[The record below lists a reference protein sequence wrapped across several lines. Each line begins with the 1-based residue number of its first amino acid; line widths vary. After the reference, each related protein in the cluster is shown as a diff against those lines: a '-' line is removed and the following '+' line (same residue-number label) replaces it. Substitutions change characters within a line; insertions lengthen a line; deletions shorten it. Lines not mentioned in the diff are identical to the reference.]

1 MKGPTDRFC
10 AHAGIEAS
18 AAGIARAYDGVLD
31 GVVADD
37 SADGLPSLALDTLM
51 QTDDARRRVAAA
63 TLEFARSLAR

>member
-10 AHAGIEAS
+10 ARRIEAS

-37 SADGLPSLALDTLM
+37 SADGLRPLALDTLM

-63 TLEFARSLAR
+63 TLEFARLLAR